1 MWIDAKD
8 ATKSGYLDFYVAI
21 DRTNI
26 GFFTVTS
33 SYKEPVVDTV
43 DVFFTDDYTGNTTT
57 FVLHEINVLPALVTL
72 RLKRS
77 PINIVFPMFIAIGLW
92 MMVAA
97 QVLAFLPFYMG
108 LKYVDAYAVPIA
120 AVSTLFAV
128 PAIRNNMPGVP
139 PLGCII
145 DFASYFFVIV
155 IATFNLLSLGILYM
169 FFSHQRQAR
178 EKAKKVI
185 DDDQKRIVNKGLK
198 KLSVEEVAV
207 LFEKTGRSH
216 LVDAVH
222 KSSVD
227 GKVLA
232 AIKNKADLEE
242 LDLRPLEGSARIRLM
257 NDIES
262 WASLGVEADKI
273 TKAEDDV
280 IRPER

>member
-1 MWIDAKD
+1 
-8 ATKSGYLDFYVAI
+8 
-21 DRTNI
+21 
-26 GFFTVTS
+26 
-33 SYKEPVVDTV
+33 
-43 DVFFTDDYTGNTTT
+43 
-57 FVLHEINVLPALVTL
+57 
-72 RLKRS
+72 
-77 PINIVFPMFIAIGLW
+77 
-92 MMVAA
+92 
-97 QVLAFLPFYMG
+97 
-108 LKYVDAYAVPIA
+108 
-120 AVSTLFAV
+120 
-128 PAIRNNMPGVP
+128 MPGVP